1 MFEAERVN
9 SYLEKESFLI
19 TDDSKTENKD
29 KKTPLETEMSIIYD
43 MSEFYDLWFGKESAY
58 DAKADEN

>member
-1 MFEAERVN
+1 M
-9 SYLEKESFLI
+9 I

-58 DAKADEN
+58 DAKANENRA